1 MNKLLKIVTV
11 VFLACLCHS
20 VYAGVRVK
28 IVVKNDKK
36 ALLAGVSIWELPGHK
51 NSQKK
56 DNITDN
62 NGEFF
67 VEVSVGKKAEF
78 SIEDYSGKYRSKK
91 IILDGTVTTYEVV
104 LDLSEDYSKDLKIG
118 AVKITG
124 NLEARKRLQ
133 PRPSITKVKGD
144 TIMTVCQFPIDTLL
158 RKDVRVIVQPF
169 FLDST
174 VHRKYYTEPYVLD
187 GKEYHTT
194 QIRMY
199 DYKIGDKFSG
209 VLPDRIQRESNP
221 VYDPLY
227 NNIVVKNDSLHFV
240 GKTKS
245 RSYHVKD
252 RFYNDSVV
260 YRSADVSKS
269 KWGVLA
275 EVPMMLVAN
284 TKLRNDHLW
293 CAGAEVSFENYTK
306 LLHLAKGELF
316 SMGLRNPMRFFEYR
330 LKGTELREDTAIWY
344 PIPNLAKQEKSDQ
357 IHVRFAKSKSTI
369 DMSDSLTNIELQ
381 KLKASIDGILS
392 DEDAQFRDVTIVGTA
407 SPEGSYGYNQ
417 KLASDRMGTLL
428 NWIRERIPESKR
440 AYMYPKKD
448 GRVAQWSEV
457 AELMRKDSLISEAEV
472 IENIVAK
479 YSKEDTRGREIRK
492 LAFYQT
498 IEDRYLPQL
507 RKVEYKL
514 GYSIDRALNY
524 EEILRRLKDNPSFSP
539 SPYESF
545 LLYRNEKDPARRLE
559 LCKLAYEKHPNYL
572 VFANDY
578 SALLTS
584 AGKPNPQILDGLDV
598 ERIKH
603 MGRNYNY
610 KVPVTVHINQMCA
623 RILTDNNDAADTLDQ
638 MIMARTDCEPQR
650 NSQFTMAHAYLGIK
664 KNSDFSDE
672 NYELIKKTGLR
683 NEIIF
688 LLSRNGDSEAA
699 TEDDKNAYKLS
710 EGLGDSL
717 ALDCVLKA
725 ICVSRVEGGTNK
737 EVVEWLKKSFALDP
751 AMEEKCGGEADLQK
765 ALAAIRKERKAST
778 AEDAQSVENK

>member
-20 VYAGVRVK
+20 VYAEVERVK
-28 IVVKNDKK
+28 IVVTNNKK
-36 ALLAGVSIWELPGHK
+36 ALLPNVSIQEMVTRRVAGM
-51 NSQKK
+51 
-56 DNITDN
+56 TDN
-62 NGEFF
+62 NGEA
-67 VEVSVGKKAEF
+67 VIEVFVGKKGHYLL
-78 SIEDYSGKYRSKK
+78 EDFTGKYKK
-91 IILDGTVTTYEVV
+91 KEIILDGTVTTFKVV
-104 LDLSEDYSKDLKIG
+104 LEISKDIQIG
-118 AVKITG
+118 EVKIAG
-124 NLEARKRLQ
+124 KLEARKRLQ

-174 VHRKYYTEPYVLD
+174 AHRKYYTEPYVLD

-199 DYKIGDKFSG
+199 DYKTGDKFSG
-209 VLPDRIQRESNP
+209 VLPNKIQREPNP

-344 PIPNLAKQEKSDQ
+344 PTPNLAKQEKSDQ

-417 KLASDRMGTLL
+417 KLAGDRMGTLL

-448 GRVAQWSEV
+448 GRVAKWSEV
-457 AELMRKDSLISEAEV
+457 AELMRKDSLVSEAEV

-514 GYSIDRALNY
+514 GYSIDRVLNY
-524 EEILRRLKDNPSFSP
+524 EDILQRIKDNPSFSP

-584 AGKPNPQILDGLDV
+584 AGKPNPQILDGFDV

-603 MGRNYNY
+603 MGRNY

-623 RILTDNNDAADTLDQ
+623 RILTDNVIAADTLDQ

-650 NSQFTMAHAYLGIK
+650 NTQFATAHAYLDIRQGH
-664 KNSDFSDE
+664 FSDD
-672 NYELIKKTGLR
+672 NYDLIKKTGLR

-688 LLSRNGDSEAA
+688 LLSRNGESETA

-725 ICVSRVEGGTNK
+725 ICVSRVEGRTNK

>member
-1 MNKLLKIVTV
+1 MNKLLKIVAV

-20 VYAGVRVK
+20 VYAEVVRVK
-28 IVVKNDKK
+28 IVVTNNKN
-36 ALLAGVSIWELPGHK
+36 ALLPNVMIAELPDQSVK
-51 NSQKK
+51 YVTD
-56 DNITDN
+56 DNGKTDIEVPV
-62 NGEFF
+62 GEK
-67 VEVSVGKKAEF
+67 GKF
-78 SIEDYSGKYRSKK
+78 LLWDRDGKYKMKK
-91 IILDGTVTTYEVV
+91 IMLDGTVTTFKVV
-104 LDLSEDYSKDLKIG
+104 LEINDKDIHLDM
-118 AVKITG
+118 VKITG

-174 VHRKYYTEPYVLD
+174 AHRKYYTEPYVLD

-199 DYKIGDKFSG
+199 DYKTGDKFSG
-209 VLPDRIQRESNP
+209 VLSDRIQREPNP

-260 YRSADVSKS
+260 YRSTDVSKS
-269 KWGVLA
+269 KWGILA

-284 TKLRNDHLW
+284 TKLRNAHLW

-306 LLHLAKGELF
+306 LLYLAKGELF
-316 SMGLRNPMRFFEYR
+316 SIGLRNPMRFFEYQ

-417 KLASDRMGTLL
+417 KLAGDRMGTLL

-440 AYMYPKKD
+440 ARMYPKKD
-448 GRVAQWSEV
+448 GRVAKWSEV
-457 AELMRKDSLISEAEV
+457 AELMRKDSLVSEAEV

-479 YSKEDTRGREIRK
+479 YSNEDTRGREIRK

-524 EEILRRLKDNPSFSP
+524 EEIQRRLKDNPSFSP

-545 LLYRNEKDPARRLE
+545 LLYRNEKDPAKRLE
-559 LCKLAYEKHPNYL
+559 LCKWAYEKHPNYL

-603 MGRNYNY
+603 MGRNH

-699 TEDDKNAYKLS
+699 TEDDKKAYKLS

-725 ICVSRVEGGTNK
+725 ICVSRVEGRTNK

>member
-20 VYAGVRVK
+20 VYAEVERVK
-28 IVVKNDKK
+28 IVVTNNKK
-36 ALLAGVSIWELPGHK
+36 ALLPNVSIQEMVTRRVAGM
-51 NSQKK
+51 
-56 DNITDN
+56 TDD
-62 NGEFF
+62 NGEAVIDVF
-67 VEVSVGKKAEF
+67 VGKKGHYLL
-78 SIEDYSGKYRSKK
+78 EDFTGKYKK
-91 IILDGTVTTYEVV
+91 KEIILDGTVTTFKVV
-104 LDLSEDYSKDLKIG
+104 LEISKDIQIG
-118 AVKITG
+118 EVKIAG
-124 NLEARKRLQ
+124 KLEARKRLQ

-174 VHRKYYTEPYVLD
+174 AHRKYYTEPYVLD

-199 DYKIGDKFSG
+199 DYKTGDKFSG
-209 VLPDRIQRESNP
+209 VLPNKIQREPNP

-260 YRSADVSKS
+260 YRSADISKS

-344 PIPNLAKQEKSDQ
+344 PTPNLAKQEKSDQ

-417 KLASDRMGTLL
+417 KLAGDRMGTLL

-448 GRVAQWSEV
+448 GRVAKWSEV
-457 AELMRKDSLISEAEV
+457 AELMRKDSLVSEAEV

-514 GYSIDRALNY
+514 GYSIDRVLNY
-524 EEILRRLKDNPSFSP
+524 EDILQRIKDNPSFSP

-584 AGKPNPQILDGLDV
+584 AGKPNPQILDGFDV

-603 MGRNYNY
+603 MGRNY

-623 RILTDNNDAADTLDQ
+623 RILTDNVIAADTLDQ

-650 NSQFTMAHAYLGIK
+650 NTQFATAHAYLDIRQGH
-664 KNSDFSDE
+664 FSDD
-672 NYELIKKTGLR
+672 NYDLIKKTGLR

-688 LLSRNGDSEAA
+688 LLSRNGESETA

-725 ICVSRVEGGTNK
+725 ICVSRVEGRTNK

>member
-20 VYAGVRVK
+20 VYAEVERVK
-28 IVVKNDKK
+28 IVVTNNKK
-36 ALLAGVSIWELPGHK
+36 ALLPNVSIQEMVTRRVAGM
-51 NSQKK
+51 
-56 DNITDN
+56 TDD
-62 NGEFF
+62 NGEAVIDVF
-67 VEVSVGKKAEF
+67 VGKKGHYLL
-78 SIEDYSGKYRSKK
+78 EDFTGKYKK
-91 IILDGTVTTYEVV
+91 KEIILDGTVTTFKVV
-104 LDLSEDYSKDLKIG
+104 LEISKDIQIG
-118 AVKITG
+118 EVKIAG
-124 NLEARKRLQ
+124 KLEARKRLQ

-174 VHRKYYTEPYVLD
+174 AHRKYYTEPYVLD

-199 DYKIGDKFSG
+199 DYKTGDKFSG
-209 VLPDRIQRESNP
+209 VLPNKIQREPNP

-344 PIPNLAKQEKSDQ
+344 PTPNLAKQEKSDQ

-417 KLASDRMGTLL
+417 KLAGDRMGTLL

-448 GRVAQWSEV
+448 GRVAKWSEV
-457 AELMRKDSLISEAEV
+457 AELMRKDSLVSEAEV

-514 GYSIDRALNY
+514 GYSIDRVLNY
-524 EEILRRLKDNPSFSP
+524 EDILQRIKDNPSFSP

-584 AGKPNPQILDGLDV
+584 AGKPNPQILDGFDV

-603 MGRNYNY
+603 MGRNY

-623 RILTDNNDAADTLDQ
+623 RILTDNVIAADTLDQ

-650 NSQFTMAHAYLGIK
+650 NTQFATAHAYLDIRQGH
-664 KNSDFSDE
+664 FSDD
-672 NYELIKKTGLR
+672 NYDLIKKTGLR

-688 LLSRNGDSEAA
+688 LLSRNGESETA

-725 ICVSRVEGGTNK
+725 ICVSRVEGRTNK

-765 ALAAIRKERKAST
+765 ALAAIRKERKASA

>member
-20 VYAGVRVK
+20 VYAEVERVK
-28 IVVKNDKK
+28 IVVTNNKK
-36 ALLAGVSIWELPGHK
+36 ALLPNVSIQEMATRRVAGM
-51 NSQKK
+51 
-56 DNITDN
+56 TDN
-62 NGEFF
+62 NGEA
-67 VEVSVGKKAEF
+67 VIEVFVGKKGHYLL
-78 SIEDYSGKYRSKK
+78 EDFTGKYKK
-91 IILDGTVTTYEVV
+91 KEIILDGTVTTFKVV
-104 LDLSEDYSKDLKIG
+104 LEISKDIQIG
-118 AVKITG
+118 EVKIAG
-124 NLEARKRLQ
+124 KLEARKRLQ

-174 VHRKYYTEPYVLD
+174 AHRKYYTEPYVLD

-199 DYKIGDKFSG
+199 DYKTGDKFSG
-209 VLPDRIQRESNP
+209 VLPNKIQREPNP

-245 RSYHVKD
+245 RSFHVKD

-344 PIPNLAKQEKSDQ
+344 PTPNLAKQEKSDQ

-417 KLASDRMGTLL
+417 KLAGDRMGTLL

-448 GRVAQWSEV
+448 GRVAKWSEV
-457 AELMRKDSLISEAEV
+457 AELMRKDSLVSEAEV

-514 GYSIDRALNY
+514 GYSIDRVLNY
-524 EEILRRLKDNPSFSP
+524 EDILQRIKDNPSFSP

-603 MGRNYNY
+603 MGRNY

-623 RILTDNNDAADTLDQ
+623 RILTDNVIAADTLDQ

-650 NSQFTMAHAYLGIK
+650 NTQFATAHAYLDIRQGH
-664 KNSDFSDE
+664 FSDD
-672 NYELIKKTGLR
+672 NYDLIKKTGLR

-688 LLSRNGDSEAA
+688 LLSRNGESETA

-725 ICVSRVEGGTNK
+725 ICVSRVEGRTNK

-765 ALAAIRKERKAST
+765 ALAAIRKERKEST